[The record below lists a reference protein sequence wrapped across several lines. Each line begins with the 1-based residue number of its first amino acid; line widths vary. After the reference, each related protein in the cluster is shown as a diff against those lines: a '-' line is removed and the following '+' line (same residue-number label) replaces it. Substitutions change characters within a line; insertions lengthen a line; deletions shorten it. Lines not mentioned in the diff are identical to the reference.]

1 MDKLRRV
8 DASWAVIAAA
18 SRPWLSVTVHS
29 MLWLLCA
36 LLTKA
41 EEKKNSCGKVWF
53 LTAAETAEWNVVQ
66 HQHRL
71 LSATYHQ
78 PSFTHVFHSF
88 VPFQLSAWIIT
99 EIPLMH
105 QKKTQ
110 QKDPAYKFPL
120 VWLDLRRA
128 TFQAVQ
134 RKTLLCLKE
143 RQRSSKALGFF
154 CFSRAVFCLW
164 RKRKKMHFKGRS
176 RWENV
181 IWRLAQGL
189 DDAWRKIT
197 TSLYVQ
203 ILHTPPAKILV
214 TSKNVE
220 KQQI

>member
-18 SRPWLSVTVHS
+18 SRPWLPVTVHS

-41 EEKKNSCGKVWF
+41 EEKKNPCGKVWF

-128 TFQAVQ
+128 TFSSGSKENTFVFE
-134 RKTLLCLKE
+134 RKTK
-143 RQRSSKALGFF
+143 
-154 CFSRAVFCLW
+154 
-164 RKRKKMHFKGRS
+164 
-176 RWENV
+176 
-181 IWRLAQGL
+181 
-189 DDAWRKIT
+189 
-197 TSLYVQ
+197 
-203 ILHTPPAKILV
+203 
-214 TSKNVE
+214 
-220 KQQI
+220 KQQGARVLLFFTGCLLPLKKEGKNALQR